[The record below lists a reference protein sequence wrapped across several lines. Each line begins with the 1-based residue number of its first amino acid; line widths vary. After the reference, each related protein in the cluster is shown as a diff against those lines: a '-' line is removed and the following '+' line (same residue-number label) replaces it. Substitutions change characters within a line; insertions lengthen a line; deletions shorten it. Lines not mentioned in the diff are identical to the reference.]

1 MSLRTFRFLLEHPLS
16 SKNKPKAFHRF
27 LSWQIRSRLIGKP
40 VAYEFVNKS
49 RLLVYP
55 GMTGATGNIY
65 AGLHEFNDMAFVLHA
80 LRPEDLFVDVGANI
94 GSYTVLAGA
103 AVGATCVSVEPVPS
117 TFRHL
122 VENIDLNDL
131 KNSVECLNIGLGKE
145 SSTLRFSADE
155 DTMNHVV
162 ADLETCNNYTDV
174 KVQSLDD
181 VLGRRHPTVIKID
194 VEGWESNVIAGA
206 QRVFSGKEP
215 MAILIEFG
223 LGDRY
228 GFNEK
233 ALYQKILDFGFE
245 RATYRPFERSL
256 THFNTQQLSGGN
268 MLFIRQ
274 LDYFKERVE
283 SSTTYKVLE
292 IDI

>member
-16 SKNKPKAFHRF
+16 SKNKPKAFGRF

-40 VAYEFVNKS
+40 VAYRFVNKS

-65 AGLHEFNDMAFVLHA
+65 AGLHEFDDMAFVLHA

-103 AVGATCVSVEPVPS
+103 AVGANCVSIEPVPS

-122 VENIDLNDL
+122 VENVDLNDL
-131 KNSVECLNIGLGKE
+131 KNCAECLNIGLGKE
-145 SSTLRFSADE
+145 SSTLRNDKGLR
-155 DTMNHVV
+155 N
-162 ADLETCNNYTDV
+162 LERF
-174 KVQSLDD
+174 QSNLSERLPKRYLTLDD

-206 QRVFSGKEP
+206 QRVFSGREP

-223 LGDRY
+223 LGERY
-228 GFNEK
+228 GFDEK
-233 ALYQKILDFGFE
+233 VLYRKVLDFGFE
-245 RATYRPFERSL
+245 RVT
-256 THFNTQQLSGGN
+256 SGT
-268 MLFIRQ
+268 F
-274 LDYFKERVE
+274 
-283 SSTTYKVLE
+283 
-292 IDI
+292 